1 MKQNFEF
8 LGNYPAPLRI
18 LIFLLTLVL
27 LWLPLAAP
35 LYLGGS
41 DRNLI
46 SILTLILL
54 YAEFLILIQI
64 WGQKVYHQS
73 QLLKRYGLVRNSA
86 NYHNFFRGLII
97 GLISL
102 FSLFILEGLL
112 GFVRWNIPNF
122 QLIRFIL
129 EGFLVGTGV
138 GFAEELFFRG
148 WLLDELQRNYS
159 AKLSLWV
166 SSLIYAGLHFIKP
179 LEEIQRTWLQ
189 FPGLV
194 ILGLIFVWAKLA
206 FLPSG
211 IIKGG
216 TENNN
221 LTSYPSGWLGLPM
234 GLHAG
239 LVWGYYIINV
249 GQLVSYSQQVPD
261 WMTGIDQN
269 PLAGVMGLLCLG
281 AIAIFI
287 WKKSL
292 FRYLN

>member
-8 LGNYPAPLRI
+8 LGTYPAPFRI

-35 LYLGGS
+35 LYLWGS
-41 DRNLI
+41 DRNFV
-46 SILTLILL
+46 SIITLILL

-64 WGQKVYHQS
+64 WGQQVYHQS
-73 QLLKRYGLVRNSA
+73 HLLKRYGLVWNSP
-86 NYHNFFRGLII
+86 NYQNFLRGLMI

-102 FSLFILEGLL
+102 FSLFILEGIL
-112 GFVRWNIPNF
+112 GFVRWQFPTV
-122 QLIRFIL
+122 QLIKFTI
-129 EGFLVGTGV
+129 EGFLVATGI

-159 AKLSLWV
+159 AQISLWA

-206 FLPSG
+206 FLPSAL
-211 IIKGG
+211 IKGG
-216 TENNN
+216 TENQM

-249 GQLVSYSQQVPD
+249 GQLVSYSQQIPD
-261 WMTGIDQN
+261 WITGIDKN
-269 PLAGVMGLLCLG
+269 PLAGVMGLFCLG

>member
-1 MKQNFEF
+1 MKQKFKF
-8 LGNYPAPLRI
+8 LGKYPAPLRI

-27 LWLPLAAP
+27 LWLPVAAP
-35 LYLGGS
+35 IYLWGS
-41 DRNLI
+41 DQNLV

-54 YAEFLILIQI
+54 YAEFLILIRV
-64 WGQKVYHQS
+64 WGQLVYHQPH
-73 QLLKRYGLVRNSA
+73 LLKRYGLVGIPQ
-86 NYHNFFRGLII
+86 NYQSFLRGLII

-102 FSLFILEGLL
+102 FTLFLLEGVF
-112 GFVRWNIPNF
+112 GFVRWQVPSSE
-122 QLIRFIL
+122 LIKFTI
-129 EGFLVGTGV
+129 EGFLVATGI

-159 AKLSLWV
+159 AKISLWA

-179 LEEIQRTWLQ
+179 LAEIQRTWLQ

-194 ILGLIFVWAKLA
+194 ILGLIFVWAKFA
-206 FLPSG
+206 FLPSA
-211 IIKGG
+211 ILKEE
-216 TENNN
+216 TKNPS
-221 LTSYPSGWLGLPM
+221 LTSYSSGWLGLPI

-261 WMTGIDQN
+261 WITGIDKN

-281 AIAIFI
+281 AIATFI
-287 WKKSL
+287 WKKSQ